1 MENRM
6 KFEGQIECIS
16 ILRVVGALG
25 IALYHIGTFNDHIAT
40 LQAGVSLFFC
50 ISAFLMMYTTQN
62 GVSSHYILKRLIRI
76 VPLYWIMTAFTFA
89 AMQVVPSI
97 STGGG
102 TPEFIKSL
110 FFIPY
115 VRHALKSADVV
126 RPMVGPAWTLFYDVY
141 FTFIFGLCMKISHK
155 FRGILAAVACTML
168 LVIQYRFSPE
178 HPFLFILAQPWWISF
193 VVGIGVFYALR
204 SVWNKSVTTRLQ
216 ILLGVLAAITLVLM
230 FLSDLNIYRNAVLSG
245 VALFSLVLAFKKQA
259 MPKAINHLGKISFSF
274 YMIHYYV
281 ILIVGKVIDLKIF
294 SVKSMFAI
302 AIIMLSSVVLA
313 SIANYL
319 IENKFS
325 NFLKKKLS
333 RV

>member
-1 MENRM
+1 M

-25 IALYHIGTFNDHIAT
+25 IALYYIGTFNDHIAT

-50 ISAFLMMYTTQN
+50 ISAFLMMYTTQK
-62 GVSSHYILKRLIRI
+62 GASSHYILKRLIRI
-76 VPLYWIMTAFTFA
+76 VPLYWIMTVFTFA
-89 AMQVVPSI
+89 AMQVIPSI
-97 STGGG
+97 STGG

-141 FTFIFGLCMKISHK
+141 FTFIFGLCMRISHK

-168 LVIQYRFSPE
+168 LMIQYRFSPE
-178 HPFLFILAQPWWISF
+178 HPFLFVLAQPWWISF

-204 SVWNKSVTTRLQ
+204 SVWNKNVTTRRQ
-216 ILLGVLAAITLVLM
+216 ILLGVLAAIALVLM

-281 ILIVGKVIDLKIF
+281 ILIVGKVIDLKVF

-313 SIANYL
+313 SISNYL
-319 IENKFS
+319 IEDKFS

>member
-1 MENRM
+1 M

-50 ISAFLMMYTTQN
+50 ISAFLMMYTTQK
-62 GVSSHYILKRLIRI
+62 GASSHYILKRLIRI
-76 VPLYWIMTAFTFA
+76 VPLYWIMTVFTFA
-89 AMQVVPSI
+89 AMQVIPSI
-97 STGGG
+97 STGG

-126 RPMVGPAWTLFYDVY
+126 RPMVDPAWTLFYDVY
-141 FTFIFGLCMKISHK
+141 FTFIFGLCMRISHK

-168 LVIQYRFSPE
+168 LMIQYRFSPE
-178 HPFLFILAQPWWISF
+178 HPFLFVLAQPWWISF

-204 SVWNKSVTTRLQ
+204 SVWNKNVTTRRQ
-216 ILLGVLAAITLVLM
+216 ILLGVLAAIALVLM

-281 ILIVGKVIDLKIF
+281 ILIVGKVIDLKVF

-313 SIANYL
+313 SISNYL
-319 IENKFS
+319 IEDKFS

>member
-1 MENRM
+1 M

-50 ISAFLMMYTTQN
+50 ISAFLMMYTTQK
-62 GVSSHYILKRLIRI
+62 GASSHYILKRLIRI

-141 FTFIFGLCMKISHK
+141 FTFIFDLCMKISHK
-155 FRGILAAVACTML
+155 IRGILAAVACTML
-168 LVIQYRFSPE
+168 LMIQYRFSPE

-204 SVWNKSVTTRLQ
+204 SVWNKNVTTRRQ
-216 ILLGVLAAITLVLM
+216 ILLGVLAAIALVLM

-281 ILIVGKVIDLKIF
+281 ILIVGKVIDLKVL

>member
-1 MENRM
+1 MHFNTKSHRCTRNRSIPYRNIQQLYCHTACWCQPVLLHQCLPDDVHNS
-6 KFEGQIECIS
+6 EGGS
-16 ILRVVGALG
+16 RALHFKE
-25 IALYHIGTFNDHIAT
+25 IDSDCSPLLDYDSVYFCCNANYSVNFN
-40 LQAGVSLFFC
+40 
-50 ISAFLMMYTTQN
+50 
-62 GVSSHYILKRLIRI
+62 
-76 VPLYWIMTAFTFA
+76 
-89 AMQVVPSI
+89 
-97 STGGG
+97 GGG
-102 TPEFIKSL
+102 TPEFVKSL

-141 FTFIFGLCMKISHK
+141 FTVIFGASMKISHK
-155 FRGILAAVACTML
+155 FRGILAAVVCTML
-168 LVIQYRFSPE
+168 LMIQYRFSPE

-204 SVWNKSVTTRLQ
+204 SVWNKSITTRLQ
-216 ILLGVLAAITLVLM
+216 ILLGVLAAIALVLM

-245 VALFSLVLAFKKQA
+245 MALFSLVLAFKKQA

-281 ILIVGKVIDLKIF
+281 ILIVGRVIGLKVI
-294 SVKSMFAI
+294 SVKSMCAI

-319 IENKFS
+319 IEDKFTC
-325 NFLKKKLS
+325 FLKKKLC
-333 RV
+333 RE

>member
-1 MENRM
+1 M
-6 KFEGQIECIS
+6 
-16 ILRVVGALG
+16 
-25 IALYHIGTFNDHIAT
+25 
-40 LQAGVSLFFC
+40 
-50 ISAFLMMYTTQN
+50 
-62 GVSSHYILKRLIRI
+62 KRLIRI
-76 VPLYWIMTAFTFA
+76 VPLYWIMTAFTFV

-97 STGGG
+97 LTGG

-168 LVIQYRFSPE
+168 LMIQYRFSPE

-216 ILLGVLAAITLVLM
+216 ILLGALAAVALVLM

-245 VALFSLVLAFKKQA
+245 VALFSLVLVFKKQE
-259 MPKAINHLGKISFSF
+259 MPKVINYLGKISFSF

-281 ILIVGKVIDLKIF
+281 ILIVGKVIDLKVF
-294 SVKSMFAI
+294 SVKSVFAI

-313 SIANYL
+313 SISNYL
-319 IENKFS
+319 IEDKFS
-325 NFLKKKLS
+325 DFLKKKLS

>member
-1 MENRM
+1 MFRR
-6 KFEGQIECIS
+6 FQ
-16 ILRVVGALG
+16 R
-25 IALYHIGTFNDHIAT
+25 
-40 LQAGVSLFFC
+40 
-50 ISAFLMMYTTQN
+50 
-62 GVSSHYILKRLIRI
+62 
-76 VPLYWIMTAFTFA
+76 
-89 AMQVVPSI
+89 
-97 STGGG
+97 GGG

-168 LVIQYRFSPE
+168 LMIQYRFSPE

-204 SVWNKSVTTRLQ
+204 SVWNKSVTTRRQ
-216 ILLGVLAAITLVLM
+216 ILLGVLAAIALVLM

-245 VALFSLVLAFKKQA
+245 VALFSLVLVFKKQA

-281 ILIVGKVIDLKIF
+281 ILIVGKVIDLKVF
-294 SVKSMFAI
+294 SVKSLFAI

-313 SIANYL
+313 SISNYL
-319 IENKFS
+319 IEDKFS

>member
-1 MENRM
+1 M
-6 KFEGQIECIS
+6 
-16 ILRVVGALG
+16 
-25 IALYHIGTFNDHIAT
+25 
-40 LQAGVSLFFC
+40 
-50 ISAFLMMYTTQN
+50 
-62 GVSSHYILKRLIRI
+62 IRI
-76 VPLYWIMTAFTFA
+76 VPLYWIMTVFTFA
-89 AMQVVPSI
+89 AMQVIPSI
-97 STGGG
+97 STGG

-141 FTFIFGLCMKISHK
+141 FTFIFGLCMRISHK

-168 LVIQYRFSPE
+168 LMIQYRFSPE
-178 HPFLFILAQPWWISF
+178 HPFLFVLAQPWWISF

-204 SVWNKSVTTRLQ
+204 SVWNKNVTTRRQ
-216 ILLGVLAAITLVLM
+216 ILLGVLAAIALVLM

-281 ILIVGKVIDLKIF
+281 ILIVGKVIDLKVF

-313 SIANYL
+313 SISNYL
-319 IENKFS
+319 IEDKFS

>member
-1 MENRM
+1 M

-50 ISAFLMMYTTQN
+50 ISAFLMMYTTQK
-62 GVSSHYILKRLIRI
+62 GASSHYILKRLIRI
-76 VPLYWIMTAFTFA
+76 VPLYWIMTVFTFA
-89 AMQVVPSI
+89 AMQVIPSI
-97 STGGG
+97 STGG

-141 FTFIFGLCMKISHK
+141 FTFIFGLCMRISHK

-168 LVIQYRFSPE
+168 LMIQYRFSPE
-178 HPFLFILAQPWWISF
+178 HPFLFVLAQPWWISF

-204 SVWNKSVTTRLQ
+204 SVWNKNVTTRRQ
-216 ILLGVLAAITLVLM
+216 ILLGVLAAIALVLM

-281 ILIVGKVIDLKIF
+281 ILIVGKVIDLKVF

-313 SIANYL
+313 SISNYL
-319 IENKFS
+319 IEDKFS

>member
-50 ISAFLMMYTTQN
+50 ISAFLMMYTTQK
-62 GVSSHYILKRLIRI
+62 GISSHYILKRLIRI

-97 STGGG
+97 STGG

-141 FTFIFGLCMKISHK
+141 FTFVFGLCMKISHK

-168 LVIQYRFSPE
+168 LMIQYRFSPE

-216 ILLGVLAAITLVLM
+216 ILLGALAAIALVLM
-230 FLSDLNIYRNAVLSG
+230 F
-245 VALFSLVLAFKKQA
+245 
-259 MPKAINHLGKISFSF
+259 
-274 YMIHYYV
+274 
-281 ILIVGKVIDLKIF
+281 
-294 SVKSMFAI
+294 
-302 AIIMLSSVVLA
+302 
-313 SIANYL
+313 
-319 IENKFS
+319 
-325 NFLKKKLS
+325 
-333 RV
+333 

>member
-1 MENRM
+1 
-6 KFEGQIECIS
+6 
-16 ILRVVGALG
+16 
-25 IALYHIGTFNDHIAT
+25 
-40 LQAGVSLFFC
+40 
-50 ISAFLMMYTTQN
+50 
-62 GVSSHYILKRLIRI
+62 
-76 VPLYWIMTAFTFA
+76 
-89 AMQVVPSI
+89 
-97 STGGG
+97 
-102 TPEFIKSL
+102 
-110 FFIPY
+110 
-115 VRHALKSADVV
+115 
-126 RPMVGPAWTLFYDVY
+126 
-141 FTFIFGLCMKISHK
+141 
-155 FRGILAAVACTML
+155 
-168 LVIQYRFSPE
+168 
-178 HPFLFILAQPWWISF
+178 
-193 VVGIGVFYALR
+193 
-204 SVWNKSVTTRLQ
+204 
-216 ILLGVLAAITLVLM
+216 M

-281 ILIVGKVIDLKIF
+281 ILIVGKVIDLKVL

>member
-50 ISAFLMMYTTQN
+50 ISAFLMMYTTQK
-62 GVSSHYILKRLIRI
+62 GASSHYILKRLIRI
-76 VPLYWIMTAFTFA
+76 VPLYWIMTVFTFA
-89 AMQVVPSI
+89 AMQVIPSI
-97 STGGG
+97 STGG

-141 FTFIFGLCMKISHK
+141 FTFIFGLCMRISHK

-168 LVIQYRFSPE
+168 LMIQYRFSPE
-178 HPFLFILAQPWWISF
+178 HPFLFVLAQPWWISF

-204 SVWNKSVTTRLQ
+204 SVWNKNVTTRRQ
-216 ILLGVLAAITLVLM
+216 ILLGVLAAIALVLM

-281 ILIVGKVIDLKIF
+281 ILIVGKVIDLKVF

-313 SIANYL
+313 SISNYL
-319 IENKFS
+319 IEDKFS

>member
-1 MENRM
+1 M

-16 ILRVVGALG
+16 ILRIVGALG

-50 ISAFLMMYTTQN
+50 ISAFLVMYTTQK
-62 GVSSHYILKRLIRI
+62 GGIQSLYILKRLIRI
-76 VPLYWIMTAFTFA
+76 VPLYWIMTAFTFV

-168 LVIQYRFSPE
+168 LMIQYRFSPE

-216 ILLGVLAAITLVLM
+216 ILLGALAAVALVLM

-245 VALFSLVLAFKKQA
+245 VALFSLVLVFKKQE
-259 MPKAINHLGKISFSF
+259 MPKVINHLGKISFSF

-281 ILIVGKVIDLKIF
+281 ILIVGKVIDLKVF

-313 SIANYL
+313 SISNYL
-319 IENKFS
+319 IEDKFS

>member
-1 MENRM
+1 M

-50 ISAFLMMYTTQN
+50 ISAFLMMYTTQK
-62 GVSSHYILKRLIRI
+62 GASSHYILKRLIRI

-97 STGGG
+97 STGG

-141 FTFIFGLCMKISHK
+141 FTFIFDLCMKISHK

-168 LVIQYRFSPE
+168 IMIQYRFSPE

-204 SVWNKSVTTRLQ
+204 SVWNKNVTTRRQ
-216 ILLGVLAAITLVLM
+216 ILLGVLAAIALVLM

-281 ILIVGKVIDLKIF
+281 ILIVGKVIDLKVL

>member
-1 MENRM
+1 
-6 KFEGQIECIS
+6 
-16 ILRVVGALG
+16 
-25 IALYHIGTFNDHIAT
+25 
-40 LQAGVSLFFC
+40 
-50 ISAFLMMYTTQN
+50 
-62 GVSSHYILKRLIRI
+62 
-76 VPLYWIMTAFTFA
+76 
-89 AMQVVPSI
+89 
-97 STGGG
+97 
-102 TPEFIKSL
+102 
-110 FFIPY
+110 
-115 VRHALKSADVV
+115 
-126 RPMVGPAWTLFYDVY
+126 MVGPAWTLFYDVY

-168 LVIQYRFSPE
+168 LMIQYRFSPE

-204 SVWNKSVTTRLQ
+204 SVWNKSVTTRRQ
-216 ILLGVLAAITLVLM
+216 ILLGVLAAIALVLM

-281 ILIVGKVIDLKIF
+281 ILIVGKVIDLKVF
-294 SVKSMFAI
+294 SVKSLFAI

>member
-1 MENRM
+1 M

-50 ISAFLMMYTTQN
+50 ISAFLMMYTTQK
-62 GVSSHYILKRLIRI
+62 GASSHYILKRLIRI

-97 STGGG
+97 STGG

-168 LVIQYRFSPE
+168 LMIQYRFSPE
-178 HPFLFILAQPWWISF
+178 HPFLFVLAQPWWISF
-193 VVGIGVFYALR
+193 VVGIGVFYVLR
-204 SVWNKSVTTRLQ
+204 SVWNKNVTTRRQ
-216 ILLGVLAAITLVLM
+216 ILLGVLAAIALVLM

-281 ILIVGKVIDLKIF
+281 ILIVGKVIDLKVF

-313 SIANYL
+313 SISNYL
-319 IENKFS
+319 IEDKFS

>member
-1 MENRM
+1 M

-50 ISAFLMMYTTQN
+50 ISAFLMMYTTQK
-62 GVSSHYILKRLIRI
+62 GASSHYILKRLIRI

-97 STGGG
+97 STGG

-141 FTFIFGLCMKISHK
+141 FTFIFDLCMKISHK

-168 LVIQYRFSPE
+168 LMIQYRFSPE

-204 SVWNKSVTTRLQ
+204 SVWNKNVTTRRQ
-216 ILLGVLAAITLVLM
+216 ILLGVLAAIALVLM

-281 ILIVGKVIDLKIF
+281 ILIVGKVIDLKVL

>member
-50 ISAFLMMYTTQN
+50 ISAFLMMYTTQK
-62 GVSSHYILKRLIRI
+62 GASSHYILKRLIRI

-97 STGGG
+97 STGG

-141 FTFIFGLCMKISHK
+141 FTFIFDLCMKISHK

-168 LVIQYRFSPE
+168 LMIQYRFSPE

-204 SVWNKSVTTRLQ
+204 SVWNKNVTTRRQ
-216 ILLGVLAAITLVLM
+216 ILLGVLAAIALVLM

-281 ILIVGKVIDLKIF
+281 ILIVGKVIDLKVL

>member
-1 MENRM
+1 M

-50 ISAFLMMYTTQN
+50 ISAFLMMYTTQK
-62 GVSSHYILKRLIRI
+62 GASSHYILKRLIRI

-97 STGGG
+97 STGG

-168 LVIQYRFSPE
+168 LMIQYRFSPE
-178 HPFLFILAQPWWISF
+178 HPFLFVLAQPWWISF

-204 SVWNKSVTTRLQ
+204 SVWNKNVTTRRQ
-216 ILLGVLAAITLVLM
+216 ILLGVLAAIALLLM
-230 FLSDLNIYRNAVLSG
+230 LLSDLNIYRNAVLSG

-281 ILIVGKVIDLKIF
+281 ILIVGKVIDLKVF

-313 SIANYL
+313 SISNYL
-319 IENKFS
+319 IEDKFS

>member
-1 MENRM
+1 M

-50 ISAFLMMYTTQN
+50 ISAFLMMYTTQK
-62 GVSSHYILKRLIRI
+62 GASSHFILKRLIRI

-141 FTFIFGLCMKISHK
+141 FTIIFGACMKISHK
-155 FRGILAAVACTML
+155 FRGILAAVTCTML
-168 LVIQYRFSPE
+168 LMIQYRFSPE

-216 ILLGVLAAITLVLM
+216 ILLGALAATALVLM

-259 MPKAINHLGKISFSF
+259 MPKAINYLGKISFSF

-281 ILIVGKVIDLKIF
+281 ILTVGKVIDLKVF

-313 SIANYL
+313 SISNYL
-319 IENKFS
+319 IEDKFS

>member
-1 MENRM
+1 M

-50 ISAFLMMYTTQN
+50 ISAFLMMYTTQK
-62 GVSSHYILKRLIRI
+62 GASSHYILKRLIRI
-76 VPLYWIMTAFTFA
+76 VPLYWIMTVFTFA
-89 AMQVVPSI
+89 AMQVIPSI
-97 STGGG
+97 STGG

-126 RPMVGPAWTLFYDVY
+126 RPMVSPAWTLFYDVY
-141 FTFIFGLCMKISHK
+141 FTFIFGLCMRISHK

-168 LVIQYRFSPE
+168 LMIQYRFSPE
-178 HPFLFILAQPWWISF
+178 HPFLFVLAQPWWISF

-204 SVWNKSVTTRLQ
+204 SVWNKNVTTRRQ
-216 ILLGVLAAITLVLM
+216 ILLGVLAAIALVLM

-281 ILIVGKVIDLKIF
+281 ILIVGKVIDLKVF

-313 SIANYL
+313 SISNYL
-319 IENKFS
+319 IEDKFS

>member
-1 MENRM
+1 M

-50 ISAFLMMYTTQN
+50 ISAFLMMYTTQK
-62 GVSSHYILKRLIRI
+62 GASSHYILKRLIRI
-76 VPLYWIMTAFTFA
+76 VPLYWIMTVFTFA
-89 AMQVVPSI
+89 AMQVIPSI
-97 STGGG
+97 STGG

-141 FTFIFGLCMKISHK
+141 FTFIFGLCMRISHK

-168 LVIQYRFSPE
+168 LMIQYRFSPE
-178 HPFLFILAQPWWISF
+178 HPFLFVLAQPWWISF

-204 SVWNKSVTTRLQ
+204 SVWNKNVTTRRQ
-216 ILLGVLAAITLVLM
+216 ILLGVLAAIALVLM

-274 YMIHYYV
+274 CMIHYYV
-281 ILIVGKVIDLKIF
+281 ILIVGKVIDLKVF

-313 SIANYL
+313 SISNYL
-319 IENKFS
+319 IEDKFS